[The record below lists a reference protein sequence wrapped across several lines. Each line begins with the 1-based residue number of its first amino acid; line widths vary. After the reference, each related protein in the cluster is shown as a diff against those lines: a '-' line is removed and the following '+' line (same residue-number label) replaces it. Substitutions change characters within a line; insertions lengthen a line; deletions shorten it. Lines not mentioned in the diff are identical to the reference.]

1 MARLVTCKRI
11 CNTMELN
18 IFAKAKGTVKSKQG
32 NAEVTLHTTV
42 HEDFK
47 TVKFTG
53 TDQNGNPI
61 KVVVFMDVKQPLKK
75 LKTYSFDHPKNN
87 D

>member
-1 MARLVTCKRI
+1 MQ
-11 CNTMELN
+11 TMELN